1 MNKIKYGIL
10 YFGYGAFTKSNF
22 GADDFLLIYHGG
34 NWGKFSWDVKQTA
47 CQGNITLSTVLLL
60 LEEMRTAVS
69 LSAPNGKLWYSY
81 NEVSKT
87 VYSLR
92 SF

>member
-1 MNKIKYGIL
+1 MPRKHYAVDSI
-10 YFGYGAFTKSNF
+10 
-22 GADDFLLIYHGG
+22 
-34 NWGKFSWDVKQTA
+34 
-47 CQGNITLSTVLLL
+47 LL

-69 LSAPNGKLWYSY
+69 LSAPNGKLWFRY

-87 VYSLR
+87 AYSLR